1 MTDNLA
7 LLAAATRPCPACGGP
22 CAHGE
27 VCGSFHSAI
36 HACHT
41 NPAYKRL
48 PLPLYCTCGGACTV
62 PLIPGLRDEHS
73 ESSWEGHYRSECR
86 LIGCP
91 GYTIVPEDTALRV
104 LLEWLLKSE
113 WPDGAGRRL
122 QLGLVWR
129 GLVCMIGPAAS
140 AVKTSGK
147 TVLEALTAALVQALG
162 LEVKRA

>member
-1 MTDNLA
+1 MTSNLA
-7 LLAAATRPCPACGGP
+7 LLAAATEPCPDEHCPERRIGGFEDTRP
-22 CAHGE
+22 ICKTCA
-27 VCGSFHSAI
+27 GSG
-36 HACHT
+36 
-41 NPAYKRL
+41 K
-48 PLPLYCTCGGACTV
+48 V
-62 PLIPGLRDEHS
+62 PLIPGLREPCPSLHPPS
-73 ESSWEGHYRSECR
+73 CEYV
-86 LIGCP
+86 GCP

-122 QLGLVWR
+122 QLGRVGR